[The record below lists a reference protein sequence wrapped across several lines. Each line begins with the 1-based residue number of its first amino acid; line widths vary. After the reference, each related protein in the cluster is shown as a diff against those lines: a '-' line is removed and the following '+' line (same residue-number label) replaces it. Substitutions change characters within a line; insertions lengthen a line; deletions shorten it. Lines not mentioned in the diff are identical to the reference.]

1 MIFHSPAKLNLYLHI
16 KQKYQNGFH
25 EIDSLFVRINL
36 YDIITISDSP
46 GPNIIRNGD
55 LSFLKKNDL
64 CYKAAIALQQR
75 SGCNLGCSVTLRKKI
90 PIGAGLGGGS
100 SNAATVLKGLNKLW
114 NLGYTKEE
122 LKLVAKEIGSD
133 VPFFIEETNCF
144 GAGIGEKLIAISN
157 SEFLPKY
164 YVTLTPNVK
173 ISTALVF
180 EQFQLTKE
188 HLTRPKISEKEKVKI
203 LSSQKP
209 FFTFGCNDLQS
220 TAVSLFPE
228 ISQYL
233 QSMKNVAGTF
243 GIPVESCRMS
253 GSGSTIFCGFPTKE
267 IALSFKEM
275 LCENFKK
282 HLSEKK
288 LVIHVSGLVN

>member
-25 EIDSLFVRINL
+25 EIDSLFVTINL
-36 YDIITISDSP
+36 YDVIIISDSP

-55 LSFLKKNDL
+55 LSYLKKDDL
-64 CYKAAIALQQR
+64 CYKAAFSLKKK
-75 SGCNLGCSVTLRKKI
+75 SGCNLGCNVTLRKKI

-144 GAGIGEKLIAISN
+144 VGGIGENLIAIRD

-173 ISTALVF
+173 ISTALIF
-180 EQFQLTKE
+180 KQFQLTKE
-188 HLTRPKISEKEKVKI
+188 HLTRPKISEKEKIKI

-209 FFTFGCNDLQS
+209 FLTFGCNDLQS
-220 TAVSLFPE
+220 TVVSLFPE
-228 ISQYL
+228 ISRYL
-233 QSMKNVAGTF
+233 QSMKNVARTF

-267 IALSFKEM
+267 SALSFKEM
-275 LCENFKK
+275 LCDNFKK

>member
-55 LSFLKKNDL
+55 LSYLKKNDL
-64 CYKAAIALQQR
+64 CYKAAFALKQK

-144 GAGIGEKLIAISN
+144 GSGIGENLIAISN

-164 YVTLTPNVK
+164 YETFNEYFVPECEKDFFVFTDGINYSLTVWPGRESLNSC
-173 ISTALVF
+173 STRIHPK
-180 EQFQLTKE
+180 TDGRNKE
-188 HLTRPKISEKEKVKI
+188 PQIYSIART
-203 LSSQKP
+203 
-209 FFTFGCNDLQS
+209 G
-220 TAVSLFPE
+220 A
-228 ISQYL
+228 
-233 QSMKNVAGTF
+233 M
-243 GIPVESCRMS
+243 
-253 GSGSTIFCGFPTKE
+253 PT
-267 IALSFKEM
+267 EM
-275 LCENFKK
+275 MMR
-282 HLSEKK
+282 
-288 LVIHVSGLVN
+288 